1 MAINAVT
8 LRLQSELE
16 AVTGRYV
23 DAVTRALVSRWSQA
37 WHEISAEWESVVGEI
52 IAARTA
58 GEMPHPAQIAQ
69 LARTQRALATTAEQL
84 NGLVGEFHDV
94 LEEPLR
100 EVVQRTAD
108 MTTQVAASQ
117 LPDVDSPLL
126 QSFTRVDPAAMQA
139 IIDRTMTGVVSSS
152 MPLTDDALQAV
163 KSSLIRAVPSGW
175 HPDKAAREMLRRTR
189 SSFNGGLTR
198 AMTIARTEMLD
209 AHRAANQAQ
218 NQANP
223 TVTGWVW
230 MASLDSTTCSAC
242 LAMHGTVHDVDVFGP
257 AGHPNCR
264 CTALPK
270 TQSWSDLGFPEL
282 DEPDDLIQTADAWI
296 AENPHDAVQ
305 ALGPDRYQM
314 LTDGQITLQDLATR
328 RENPDWRD
336 SYQATPLH
344 DLRRKAAA

>member
-1 MAINAVT
+1 MAVNAVT

-58 GEMPHPAQIAQ
+58 GETPHPAQIAQ
-69 LARTQRALATTAEQL
+69 LARTHRALAATAEQL
-84 NGLVGEFHDV
+84 SDLVGEFHDV

-126 QSFTRVDPAAMQA
+126 QSFTRVDTAAMQA
-139 IIDRTMTGVVSSS
+139 IVDRSMTGVVASS
-152 MPLTDDALQAV
+152 MPLTDDALDAV
-163 KSSLIRAVPSGW
+163 KASLIRAVPSGW
-175 HPDKAAREMLRRTR
+175 HPDRAAREMLRRTR
-189 SSFNGGLTR
+189 GAFNGGLTR
-198 AMTIARTEMLD
+198 AMRIARTEMLD

-230 MASLDSTTCSAC
+230 MASLDSSTCPAC
-242 LAMHGTVHDVDVFGP
+242 LSMHGTIHDVDEFGP

-270 TQSWSDLGFPEL
+270 TQSWADLGFPEL
-282 DEPDDLIQTADAWI
+282 DEPDDLIQTTEAWI
-296 AENPHDAVQ
+296 ADNPQDAIQ

-314 LTDGQITLQDLATR
+314 LADGQITLADLSVR
-328 RENPDWRD
+328 RTNNDWRD
-336 SYQATPLH
+336 SYQATSLS
-344 DLRRKAAA
+344 DLRKAAA